1 MKLYL
6 VFIVGVCAHGGI
18 YILLYDLLL
27 MIKNAA
33 NGTTKTIDWCP
44 GDERAS
50 FFKGTGAILVG
61 STQINNDGSYSFSID
76 IQASQDQQNMC
87 WKPGNYLYLF
97 TTICGGLVCL

>member
-33 NGTTKTIDWCP
+33 NGTTKTID
-44 GDERAS
+44 
-50 FFKGTGAILVG
+50 
-61 STQINNDGSYSFSID
+61 
-76 IQASQDQQNMC
+76 
-87 WKPGNYLYLF
+87 
-97 TTICGGLVCL
+97 